1 METNTSLYFAYGS
14 NMNVEQMRRRIPD
27 ARVVGRAVLKGWRVV
42 ERLYADIEKSSGGR
56 VYGVLYL
63 LSAKEMRRLDIYEG
77 YPRTY
82 ECGKVVVHA
91 EVMGSR
97 SVRYR
102 VPAYAYFMTKESRKA
117 REGRRYPESYRA
129 TCAAGARFWGLPS
142 AFGKRETVAADAE
155 RKNES
160 AGCLRP
166 PAALKWRGGGAKA
179 I

>member
-63 LSAKEMRRLDIYEG
+63 LSAKEMRRLDTFEG
-77 YPRTY
+77 YPRAY
-82 ECGKVVVHA
+82 DCGKVIVHA
-91 EVMGSR
+91 EMMGSR

-102 VPAYAYFMTKESRKA
+102 VPAYTYFMTPEKRKERD
-117 REGRRYPESYRA
+117 GRSYPPSYLE
-129 TCAAGARFWGLPS
+129 TCSAGARHWGIPNV
-142 AFGKRETVAADAE
+142 FRKPETDGSQTE
-155 RKNES
+155 RR
-160 AGCLRP
+160 LTTI
-166 PAALKWRGGGAKA
+166 L
-179 I
+179 